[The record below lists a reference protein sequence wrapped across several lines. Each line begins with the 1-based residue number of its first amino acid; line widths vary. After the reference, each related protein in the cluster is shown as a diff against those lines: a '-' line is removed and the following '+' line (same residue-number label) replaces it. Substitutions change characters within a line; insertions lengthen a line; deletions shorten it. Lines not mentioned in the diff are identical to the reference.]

1 MFNDFRFSRTG
12 VLSQV
17 LAISALVAILF
28 LSGCTTS
35 GSSEAQL
42 AVATLSGGLPAGSVS
57 VGGGAYPAT
66 TLKASGGVAP
76 YVWAVTSGN
85 LPAGLTMN
93 AAGTISGSPT
103 TAGTFNFTVTV
114 TDATTPTGHTAT
126 GNLSITINSQL
137 AVKTSGT
144 LPVTGEAGAAY
155 PPTALT
161 NGGGV
166 GPFTWVINSGNLPG
180 GLSLS
185 SLGSISGTISPAAIP
200 GTFNFTAKVT
210 DSQGNSVVSGT
221 LSLTVAPALTIPV
234 TPLPTG
240 VIGTLYTPTTL
251 NATGGTPPY
260 SNWTLTGGTNL
271 PAGLTLSAAGVI
283 TGTPTGVGGTTNFTV
298 QVKDAANF
306 TATANFTINVN
317 GSPAITSANNKS
329 FTTGAAGSFTVTTTG
344 FPAPALTE
352 TVALPAGVSFKDN
365 GNGTGT
371 LSWTAAVASGSYS
384 LSFTASNGVLPN
396 ATQSFTLT
404 VDAVPSITSV
414 NTTSFTSGTAGS
426 FTVTATGFPTP
437 ALSETASLPT
447 GVTFTDNKN
456 GTGTLAWTAAVVGGS
471 YALSFT
477 ASNGVLP
484 NATQAF
490 TLAVNSAPTIT
501 SANSKTFT
509 AGTAGSFTVTTTG
522 FPAPTLSETLALPTG
537 VSFTDNKNGTG
548 TLSWTAAVA
557 AGSYSLSFTASNSVL
572 PNATQS
578 FTLTANAAPA
588 ITSANN
594 TSFTVGTAGSF
605 TVTTTGFPIPALSET
620 LALPTGVSFKDNG
633 NGTGTLSW
641 TVAVASGSY
650 GLSFTASNGVLPN
663 AAQAFTLAADS
674 APAITSSNSTSG
686 KTGTAGSF
694 TVTTTG
700 FPTPALS
707 ETLALP
713 TGVSFKDNGNG
724 TGTLS
729 WTAAVAGGS
738 YGLSF
743 TASNTVLPNATQ
755 VFTLTVN
762 AAPTITST
770 NSAGFT
776 VGTAG
781 SFTVTSTGFPTPALS
796 ETLALPTGVSF
807 VDNGNGTGTLSWTAA
822 VASGS
827 YGLSFTGSNSV
838 LPNATQA
845 FTLAANSAPAITS
858 SNSTTATA
866 GTAGSFTVT
875 TTGFPAPTLSETV
888 ALPAGVTFTD
898 NKNGTGTL
906 SWTAAVA
913 SASYVLSFTAS
924 NGVLPNA
931 TQSFTLTVNSAPA
944 FTSANSTIFTAGVAG
959 SFTVT
964 TKGLPTP
971 ALSETLAMPTGV
983 SFKDN
988 SNGTGTLSWTTAV
1001 ASGSYSLSFTAS
1013 NGVLPNATQSFTLSV
1028 DAPPVITSSNS
1039 TTAAAGVAGSFTV
1052 TTTGFPTPALSE
1064 TLALPGG
1071 VSFKDNGNGTGT
1083 LSWTAAV
1090 AGGSYGL
1097 SFTASNGVL
1106 PNATQSFTLALNAAP
1121 VITSANSKTFT
1132 TGTAGSFTVTTTG
1145 FPTPA
1150 LSETVALPTG
1160 VSFKDNGNGTGTLS
1174 WTAAVANGSYGLSFT
1189 ASNSVLPNATQSFT
1203 LTANAAPA
1211 ITSVNNASFTV
1222 GTAGSFTVTTA
1233 GFPTPALTETLSL
1246 PSGVTFKDNGNGTGT
1261 LSWTAAVAS
1270 GSYGLSFTANNGVL
1284 PNATQSFTLAADGA
1298 PIITSSNNASGT
1310 AGVAGSFTVT
1320 TTGFPTPALSE
1331 TLALPTGVSFHDNGN
1346 GTGTLSWTT
1355 AVTNGSYSLSFKAS
1369 NSVLPNATQPFTL
1382 NIAVPS
1388 CTNNCTL
1395 SGTVTAGGQPLGD
1408 LTITVTGPSPAT
1420 TATNA
1425 VTASNG
1431 SYSFTGLTSGQYT
1444 VTAPAGYTYSPSTPL
1459 ILTINSDLV
1468 QNFTATSTIATSTI
1482 TGTVSYAGTKTGL
1495 LYIRVY
1501 TSGNCQGNCNGA
1513 VAGTSITL
1521 TGTPGAYTGSYTV
1534 RGLQPVGGGSGGN
1547 ASGTYNV
1554 VAEIDTLNN
1563 GSPNASNPNGS
1574 TSSPITVNAA
1584 SVAVPNI
1591 PLTDPTPPAPVTPA
1605 GVTPAAGSTFVLL
1618 QYSQHGNSN
1627 LTDNNGR
1634 EIATSYKV
1642 YYDTNPSFTSGTF
1655 VTFAAHGAHDNNYI
1669 KSNLVTGTTYYFK
1682 ISTLVGATEGTAS
1695 SVVSATTAAGT
1706 GTFTVSGKV
1715 TFSLPAGVPKAT
1727 GPLYVGLFDQ
1737 TANKIYAQVIPAAS
1751 LTSPQAYS
1759 VTNVPAGTYQEFAII
1774 DMNNNGLIEPSDISN
1789 VSGNQSNPPSVTV
1802 AGATTSNLTITSA
1815 VSAMDIT
1822 TSHDQFNGSNDSYNL
1837 NLGLAWGS
1845 KRPVALTLVS
1855 GPNIPVPWDM
1865 PIDANNGLQDP
1876 NFPNGAIPTVGDTY
1890 QFQYTFSDG
1899 LTQTIPSQ
1907 VTAVLNSFAQSM
1919 AMQTTSPGSPSVPLL
1934 TWVTPSSTPS
1944 PYTYYVGLYSVS
1956 NGTNVNWNDFGGNNS
1971 NGIPSGTTSVLFNAD
1986 GSANSNGNPISS
1998 LPGGTNFQWF
2008 VGVQDNNGNTS
2019 QETTTY
2025 STSGGSASS
2034 PVLTLSY
2041 NTPNPIPLNGV
2052 TTLVL
2057 FINNPN
2063 GSSSLSGIAV
2073 SDTLPGGLQVVG
2085 TGANN
2090 NCGGSLVGTGAGST
2104 SVSLTGASL
2113 APGASCQ
2120 IGFQVTGTITGTTNN
2135 TTGPVTSN
2143 EAGTGAT
2150 SNTAT
2155 LVVGGAGIAPP
2166 AIFIFFSPST
2176 MQVNFST
2183 TLNFYISNP
2192 NGSTS
2197 LSGIS
2202 FTDALPANLFVLS
2215 PNNQLSGSCGG
2226 GTITAVAG
2234 SQSISLSGGTLGAG
2248 GASCS
2253 FSVGVT
2259 ATATGTINDTTSS
2272 ITSNEGGTGATSNT
2286 ASLTVNSGS
2295 APSITT
2301 GNTADFFVGLQETF
2315 DVLASGSPTPA
2326 IAVTGALPTGVSF
2339 TDNGNGSGVLGGKP
2353 GVGTAGGY
2361 SPLITASNGVS
2372 PNATQTL
2379 TLTVTNLTCPLPAL
2393 GNESLLTGTYVSR
2406 FNGFQDAN
2414 GPSQGV
2420 MVFVANGTGGI
2431 TNGELDLVTALNF
2444 SGGSYTTPLAGQR
2457 ANISASGSCYNLG
2470 SDNRGTMVWNLSAGT
2485 PITMEFSLRS
2495 DGALGHIINFS
2506 DVNPSLTGT
2515 GSRGSAV
2522 FTKRTI
2528 TGPFSLGNLNGS
2540 FAVGLS
2546 GFTNDNCVSN
2556 TCTGSGDGGYQ
2567 LLAAVGRFT
2576 ANGGGGLTG
2585 FVFDVAQVNGGGTP
2599 AQVNIDLVTP
2609 TSASYTA
2616 PDTLGRG
2623 TLTISGNDARL
2634 GGAFTVD
2641 YAYYLIDATHF
2652 FLQSIDAPINN
2663 PLFNGEAI
2671 GQSGSFSV
2679 ASLNGNSV
2687 FSMTGGDVATNSFTV
2702 TSAGRVTGVGT
2713 GSNVSTLLDKISNGS
2728 TVSTGTTAITGGTFA
2743 VSANGMG
2750 SLTIGSG
2757 GSAQAFSVAMIGT
2770 NSGFIMEGTQASPG
2784 TNVMAG
2790 LLEAQTTPGG
2800 GWTNSAASGLF
2811 TEANMFP
2818 TVTNAKVE
2826 VGSITFTPGS
2836 PSGSLSG
2843 TSDKST
2849 GPTCANSCLQ
2859 LNKSISTTYSID
2871 ANGRFTLVSSGGSL
2885 IGWLRDTTHGTGLS
2899 ANNIGLTTQF
2909 DH

>member
-1 MFNDFRFSRTG
+1 MLSKFRFGRGGVSR
-12 VLSQV
+12 VLGISFLIATLFVAGCSTNGSSQFAV
-17 LAISALVAILF
+17 M
-28 LSGCTTS
+28 TTS
-35 GSSEAQL
+35 GQL
-42 AVATLSGGLPAGSVS
+42 ATVVVNA
-57 VGGGAYPAT
+57 AYPST
-66 TLKASGGVAP
+66 TMAASNGTAP
-76 YVWAVTSGN
+76 YTWAVTSGA
-85 LPAGLTMN
+85 LPTGLTLSSGGVLS
-93 AAGTISGSPT
+93 GTPT
-103 TAGTFNFTVTV
+103 ASGTFNFTVTV
-114 TDATTPTGHTAT
+114 TDSATPAHTAT
-126 GNLSITINSQL
+126 ASLSVTINPAL
-137 AVKTSGT
+137 ASVTLNPTTVSGGTSSNGTVTLSGAAASAATVTLSSNNPSATVPATATVVAGSTTGTFQVTTAGVTTSTSATITATYGAAKTANLTVNPPTVSMVTLAQSTLTGGAGTTGTITLSGPAATGGDVVT
-144 LPVTGEAGAAY
+144 LSSTNAAATPQATVTVLAGAA
-155 PPTALT
+155 TAQFNVNTVAVVASTTGNIQASFNSTSQTAALT
-161 NGGGV
+161 VVPAPSITSFTTAATSITSGSSTTLTGIFSNGAGSVSNGV
-166 GPFTWVINSGNLPG
+166 G
-180 GLSLS
+180 
-185 SLGSISGTISPAAIP
+185 A
-200 GTFNFTAKVT
+200 
-210 DSQGNSVVSGT
+210 VVSGT
-221 LSLTVAPALTIPV
+221 AVTVAP
-234 TPLPTG
+234 
-240 VIGTLYTPTTL
+240 
-251 NATGGTPPY
+251 
-260 SNWTLTGGTNL
+260 
-271 PAGLTLSAAGVI
+271 
-283 TGTPTGVGGTTNFTV
+283 
-298 QVKDAANF
+298 
-306 TATANFTINVN
+306 
-317 GSPAITSANNKS
+317 
-329 FTTGAAGSFTVTTTG
+329 TVTTT
-344 FPAPALTE
+344 
-352 TVALPAGVSFKDN
+352 
-365 GNGTGT
+365 
-371 LSWTAAVASGSYS
+371 Y
-384 LSFTASNGVLPN
+384 
-396 ATQSFTLT
+396 TLT
-404 VDAVPSITSV
+404 VTNAA
-414 NTTSFTSGTAGS
+414 GTAVTKQA
-426 FTVTATGFPTP
+426 TV
-437 ALSETASLPT
+437 
-447 GVTFTDNKN
+447 N
-456 GTGTLAWTAAVVGGS
+456 VV
-471 YALSFT
+471 A
-477 ASNGVLP
+477 
-484 NATQAF
+484 
-490 TLAVNSAPTIT
+490 APTIT
-501 SANSKTFT
+501 SFTAAAPTIT
-509 AGTAGSFTVTTTG
+509 AGTSTTLTGVFSNGTGSIDNSVGAVTSGTAVTVTPAVTTTYTLTVSNAAG
-522 FPAPTLSETLALPTG
+522 AKVTNQATVTVVAAPAITSFTSAAATITAGTSTTLTG
-537 VSFTDNKNGTG
+537 VFSNGTG
-548 TLSWTAAVA
+548 SVSNGVGAVTSGIAVTVSPVATTTYTLTVTNTANTSVTKQVTVTVVAAPVITSFSAAAATITAGTSTTLTGIFSNGTGSVDNGVGAVTNGTAAPVSPA
-557 AGSYSLSFTASNSVL
+557 STTTYTLTVTNSGGATVTKQATVTVVPAPVITSFTPGASTIVSGNS
-572 PNATQS
+572 T
-578 FTLTANAAPA
+578 TLTAVFPNGTGSINNGVGAVTSGTPVNISPTSTTTYTLTVTNAATTPATVTATTKVTVNAAPAFTSANNTTFTVGSNGTFTVRTTGNPVAALNFTGSLPPGSVTFHDNGDGTATISGTPTGSPASYPITITANNGVAPNAVQTFTINVVLVQAPA
-588 ITSANN
+588 ITSANSV
-594 TSFTVGTAGSF
+594 TFTAGASGTF
-605 TVTTTGFPIPALSET
+605 TVTTTGSPTPALSKT
-620 LALPTGVSFKDNG
+620 GSLPASVNFSDNG
-633 NGTGTLSW
+633 NGTATISGIPA
-641 TVAVASGSY
+641 AVGSTPITI
-650 GLSFTASNGVLPN
+650 TANNGVAPN
-663 AAQAFTLAADS
+663 ASQTFTLNVVA
-674 APAITSSNSTSG
+674 APAITSFTAAA
-686 KTGTAGSF
+686 TTITAGSSTTLTGVFSGGTGSVNNSVGAVTSGTPATVSPSANTTYTLTVTNAATTPVSVTATATVTVVAAPVITSFTATSTTIVAGNSTTLTPTFSNGTGSIDNGIGAATSGAGVSVSPTITTTYTLTVTNSAGSKVTSTVTITVHSQPTITSANNTTFTVGVNGNF

-700 FPTPALS
+700 SPTP
-707 ETLALP
+707 T
-713 TGVSFKDNGNG
+713 
-724 TGTLS
+724 
-729 WTAAVAGGS
+729 
-738 YGLSF
+738 LSF
-743 TASNTVLPNATQ
+743 TGSLPSPIN
-755 VFTLTVN
+755 
-762 AAPTITST
+762 
-770 NSAGFT
+770 
-776 VGTAG
+776 
-781 SFTVTSTGFPTPALS
+781 
-796 ETLALPTGVSF
+796 F
-807 VDNGNGTGTLSWTAA
+807 VDNGNGTATISGTPAG
-822 VASGS
+822 AS
-827 YGLSFTGSNSV
+827 
-838 LPNATQA
+838 
-845 FTLAANSAPAITS
+845 
-858 SNSTTATA
+858 
-866 GTAGSFTVT
+866 VT
-875 TTGFPAPTLSETV
+875 TITI
-888 ALPAGVTFTD
+888 
-898 NKNGTGTL
+898 
-906 SWTAAVA
+906 
-913 SASYVLSFTAS
+913 TAS
-924 NGVLPNA
+924 NG
-931 TQSFTLTVNSAPA
+931 
-944 FTSANSTIFTAGVAG
+944 I
-959 SFTVT
+959 
-964 TKGLPTP
+964 
-971 ALSETLAMPTGV
+971 
-983 SFKDN
+983 
-988 SNGTGTLSWTTAV
+988 GT
-1001 ASGSYSLSFTAS
+1001 
-1013 NGVLPNATQSFTLSV
+1013 NATQSFTLSV
-1028 DAPPVITSSNS
+1028 
-1039 TTAAAGVAGSFTV
+1039 TAASCTTNCTISGNVSGPANSGVTI
-1052 TTTGFPTPALSE
+1052 ALS
-1064 TLALPGG
+1064 GG
-1071 VSFKDNGNGTGT
+1071 PTSK
-1083 LSWTAAV
+1083 
-1090 AGGSYGL
+1090 
-1097 SFTASNGVL
+1097 
-1106 PNATQSFTLALNAAP
+1106 PNATTDS
-1121 VITSANSKTFT
+1121 S
-1132 TGTAGSFTVTTTG
+1132 
-1145 FPTPA
+1145 
-1150 LSETVALPTG
+1150 
-1160 VSFKDNGNGTGTLS
+1160 GN
-1174 WTAAVANGSYGLSFT
+1174 
-1189 ASNSVLPNATQSFT
+1189 
-1203 LTANAAPA
+1203 
-1211 ITSVNNASFTV
+1211 
-1222 GTAGSFTVTTA
+1222 
-1233 GFPTPALTETLSL
+1233 
-1246 PSGVTFKDNGNGTGT
+1246 
-1261 LSWTAAVAS
+1261 
-1270 GSYGLSFTANNGVL
+1270 
-1284 PNATQSFTLAADGA
+1284 
-1298 PIITSSNNASGT
+1298 
-1310 AGVAGSFTVT
+1310 
-1320 TTGFPTPALSE
+1320 
-1331 TLALPTGVSFHDNGN
+1331 
-1346 GTGTLSWTT
+1346 
-1355 AVTNGSYSLSFKAS
+1355 
-1369 NSVLPNATQPFTL
+1369 
-1382 NIAVPS
+1382 
-1388 CTNNCTL
+1388 
-1395 SGTVTAGGQPLGD
+1395 
-1408 LTITVTGPSPAT
+1408 
-1420 TATNA
+1420 
-1425 VTASNG
+1425 
-1431 SYSFTGLTSGQYT
+1431 YSFTGLTGGTYT
-1444 VTAPAGYTYSPSTPL
+1444 VTPSLAGFTFNPSAPQVSTS
-1459 ILTINSDLV
+1459 TSTTT
-1468 QNFTATSTIATSTI
+1468 QNFTETSTVTVSSI

-1501 TSGNCQGNCNGA
+1501 SNNCQGNCNGP

-1563 GSPNASNPNGS
+1563 GSPNASNPNGN

-1591 PLTDPTPPAPVTPA
+1591 PLTDPTAPAPVTPA
-1605 GVTPAAGSTFVLL
+1605 GVTAAAGSTFVLL

-1627 LTDNNGR
+1627 LNDKNGR

-1642 YYDTNPSFTSGTF
+1642 YYDTNSSFTNNTF

-1669 KSNLVTGTTYYFK
+1669 KSNLATGTTYFFK
-1682 ISTLVGATEGTAS
+1682 ISTLVGSTEGTAS

-1802 AGATTSNLTITSA
+1802 AGTTTSNLTITSA
-1815 VSAMDIT
+1815 VSTMDIT
-1822 TSHDQFNGSNDSYNL
+1822 TSHMQFNGSNDSYNL

-1865 PIDANNGLQDP
+1865 PIDANNSLQDP
-1876 NFPNGAIPTVGDTY
+1876 NFPNGAVPTVGDTY

-1899 LTQTIPSQ
+1899 STQTIPST

-1919 AMQTTSPGSPSVPLL
+1919 AMQTTSPGSPTVPLL

-1944 PYTYYVGLYSVS
+1944 PYTYFVGLYSVS
-1956 NGTNVNWNDFGGNNS
+1956 NGTNVNWNDYGGNNS
-1971 NGIPSGTTSVLFNAD
+1971 NGIPSGTTNVLFNAD

-1998 LPGGTNFQWF
+1998 LPVGANFQWF

-2019 QETTTY
+2019 VETTTY

-2063 GSSSLSGIAV
+2063 GSNSLSGIAV

-2120 IGFQVTGTITGTTNN
+2120 IGLQVTGTITGTTNN

-2197 LSGIS
+2197 LSGVS

-2259 ATATGTINDTTSS
+2259 ATATGTIHDTTSS
-2272 ITSNEGGTGATSNT
+2272 ITSNEGGTGTTSNT
-2286 ASLTVNSGS
+2286 ASLTVNSGT

-2301 GNTADFFVGLQETF
+2301 GNTADFFVGLPETF
-2315 DVLASGSPTPA
+2315 DVLASGSPTPS
-2326 IAVTGALPTGVSF
+2326 IAVTGALPSALSF
-2339 TDNGNGSGVLGGKP
+2339 TDNGNGTGVLSGKP

-2431 TNGELDLVTALNF
+2431 TNGELDFMTALNF
-2444 SGGSYTTPLAGQR
+2444 SGSSYTTPLAEQR

-2485 PITMEFSLRS
+2485 PITMEFSLRG
-2495 DGALGHIINFS
+2495 DGALGHFINFS

-2652 FLQSIDAPINN
+2652 FLQSTDAPINN

-2790 LLEAQTTPGG
+2790 LLEPQTTPGG
-2800 GWTNSAASGLF
+2800 GWTNSAASGLY
-2811 TEANMFP
+2811 TEVNMFP

-2849 GPTCANSCLQ
+2849 GLTCANSCLQ

-2885 IGWLRDTTHGTGLS
+2885 IGWLRDTTHGAGLS